1 MLPTRLLLQVYLSS
15 NTDSTALSQ
24 NKEAGNDS
32 SYQLT
37 KNLENIYRLVYSKY
51 IGYPVVHAK
60 LMYTVKF
67 SLSNNT
73 SKIALA

>member
-1 MLPTRLLLQVYLSS
+1 MIAPI
-15 NTDSTALSQ
+15 
-24 NKEAGNDS
+24 
-32 SYQLT
+32 QLT

-51 IGYPVVHAK
+51 IGYPVVHPK

>member
-1 MLPTRLLLQVYLSS
+1 MLPTRFLLQVFCPQIQIQQLSVK
-15 NTDSTALSQ
+15 TRRLVMMAPI
-24 NKEAGNDS
+24 
-32 SYQLT
+32 QLT

-51 IGYPVVHAK
+51 IGYPVVHPK